1 MPVVGGMGGNGG
13 IQALTVITRGIALGE
28 IEFSTGFRA
37 MSKELGVACVIGLVT
52 GAVSGFIAYL
62 WQGNP
67 FLGLVLFATMLAT
80 MMVAGILGAAV
91 PLALKAINQDP
102 AVGSGV
108 LVTTLTD
115 IFGFFCFLG
124 VGTMLLDKLL

>member
-1 MPVVGGMGGNGG
+1 
-13 IQALTVITRGIALGE
+13 
-28 IEFSTGFRA
+28 
-37 MSKELGVACVIGLVT
+37 
-52 GAVSGFIAYL
+52 
-62 WQGNP
+62 
-67 FLGLVLFATMLAT
+67 MLAT